1 MPQRWRRDATAA
13 ERIAA
18 RPKAFKAKGVK
29 QQFLFAMTWNRIASI
44 PIQEDP
50 DERTDV
56 GSDHPLTLRV
66 MRETMAIHFALN
78 TEWKKRVHGH
88 PTSPTAAGAALI
100 LTP

>member
-1 MPQRWRRDATAA
+1 MKMGRWKYVLLSKA
-13 ERIAA
+13 ER
-18 RPKAFKAKGVK
+18 
-29 QQFLFAMTWNRIASI
+29 LYDL
-44 PIQEDP
+44 QEDP